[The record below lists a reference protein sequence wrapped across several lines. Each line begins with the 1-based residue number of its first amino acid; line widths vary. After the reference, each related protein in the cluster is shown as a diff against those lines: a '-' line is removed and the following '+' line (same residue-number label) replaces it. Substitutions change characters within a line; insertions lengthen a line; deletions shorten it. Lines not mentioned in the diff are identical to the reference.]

1 MKRIEK
7 VFLLLLTIIAIQA
20 VAVADAHANE
30 TLLSELDEDQDGF
43 ISLKEA
49 VADTRL
55 LRLFSAIDENGDG
68 QLSVDELEDSK
79 EVVLLSLR
87 TPE

>member
-7 VFLLLLTIIAIQA
+7 LFLLLLTIVTIQA
-20 VAVADAHANE
+20 VAVADAHAVE
-30 TLLSELDEDQDGF
+30 TMLSDFDDDQDGA

-55 LRLFSAIDENGDG
+55 LRLFSRIDKNGDG
-68 QLSVDELEDSK
+68 LLSMDELESSK
-79 EVVLLSLR
+79 EVILVSLQ
-87 TPE
+87 TPN

>member
-7 VFLLLLTIIAIQA
+7 MFLLLLTIIAIQA
-20 VAVADAHANE
+20 VVVAGANADE
-30 TLLSELDEDQDGF
+30 TLISELDEDQDGF

-68 QLSVDELEDSK
+68 QLSVEELEDSK
-79 EVVLLSLR
+79 EVVLVSLR